1 MKKLL
6 LGLFLLAALIVV
18 SYLKMERDSE
28 REAQA
33 FIDGHDVGARKVE
46 LVKVNTDS
54 LEELIDQKATEVVEL
69 RAALADTLAE
79 RDQQYAQTVDS
90 LSAIIMTGQQEIA
103 SLEKKVSAAKR
114 AAKTSSSKPK
124 VVASKPSDQ
133 NIIQH
138 YKLAVAKLP
147 ADLSAY
153 EYRVA
158 VAEVRSETATTFKI
172 TVARLDDI
180 RDANNLDY

>member
-18 SYLKMERDSE
+18 SYFKTMRDSE

-33 FIDGHDVGARKVE
+33 FVDGHEMGSQKAE
-46 LVKVNTDS
+46 LVQANTDS
-54 LEELIDQKATEVVEL
+54 LEKLIDEKATEVIEL
-69 RAALADTLAE
+69 RSALADTLAE
-79 RDQQYAQTVDS
+79 RDQLYEQIVDS
-90 LSAIIMTGQQEIA
+90 LSEIIKAGQQEIA
-103 SLEKKVSAAKR
+103 GLENQVAAGKLE
-114 AAKTSSSKPK
+114 AGTSSSKQE
-124 VVASKPSDQ
+124 VASKASHRE
-133 NIIQH
+133 ILQH

-158 VAEVRSETATTFKI
+158 VAEVRSDTSAKFNI
-172 TVARLDDI
+172 TVARLNEI

>member
-6 LGLFLLAALIVV
+6 LGLFLLAALIAV

-33 FIDGHDVGARKVE
+33 FIDGHDIGSRNAE
-46 LVKVNTDS
+46 LAMIDVDS
-54 LEELIDQKATEVVEL
+54 LEKLIDQKATEVIEL
-69 RAALADTLAE
+69 RSAMTDTLVE
-79 RDQQYAQTVDS
+79 RDNFYTQTVDS
-90 LSAIIMTGQQEIA
+90 LSAIIEAGQKEIA
-103 SLEKKVSAAKR
+103 SLEKQVASGGLEAKD
-114 AAKTSSSKPK
+114 SSSKIK
-124 VVASKPSDQ
+124 VASKASHRE
-133 NIIQH
+133 ILKH

-158 VAEVRSETATTFKI
+158 VAEVRSDTATKFNI
-172 TVARLDDI
+172 TVVRLNEI

>member
-6 LGLFLLAALIVV
+6 LGLFLLAALVVV

-33 FIDGHDVGARKVE
+33 FIDGHDVGIHKTE

-54 LEELIDQKATEVVEL
+54 LEKLIDQKATEVAEL
-69 RAALADTLAE
+69 RSMLADTLAE
-79 RDQQYAQTVDS
+79 RVQRYTQTVDS
-90 LSAIIMTGQQEIA
+90 LSVIIKAGQQEIA
-103 SLEKKVSAAKR
+103 ALEKKVAAGKQAAKVL
-114 AAKTSSSKPK
+114 SSKPK
-124 VVASKPSDQ
+124 VTASKPSHEQ
-133 NIIQH
+133 IIQH

-158 VAEVRSETATTFKI
+158 VAEVRYETAARFNV